1 MRIEKVVVGIDF
13 SRPAIEAAQWVAR
26 QLAPDAELLLAH
38 VIDLPR
44 TPSFLRGVAASD
56 AELEATAT
64 SAAEPRLQEL
74 ASLLTPARVRT
85 VIRTGRTHEELAKLA
100 AETGADLVA
109 VGPHGDR
116 PRPWK
121 MLGTTA
127 ERLARAAAPAVL
139 VVAQARSTPPR
150 RVLVALDDT
159 PIATVVLDWTK
170 TIADTLGAS
179 VTAIHVLRGAATSHV
194 LSAAAS
200 TAGGGEAHHATQVSP
215 ETLGEA
221 TRWLATLAHES
232 LGRGR
237 VESIVAHGHPGDAI
251 VETARDVGADL
262 IILGRRGRGTLIPA
276 VAGST
281 VSTVLHGAARP
292 VLVVTEEAV
301 DWMVSEGE

>member
-1 MRIEKVVVGIDF
+1 
-13 SRPAIEAAQWVAR
+13 
-26 QLAPDAELLLAH
+26 

-44 TPSFLRGVAASD
+44 TPSFLRGVAAPD
-56 AELEATAT
+56 AELEAAAR
-64 SAAEPRLQEL
+64 SAAEPRLREL
-74 ASLLTPARVRT
+74 ASFLMPARVRT

-139 VVAQARSTPPR
+139 VVAHPRSAPPR

-159 PIATVVLDWTK
+159 PIVTTVLDWTK
-170 TIADTLGAS
+170 TIADTLGAG
-179 VTAIHVLRGAATSHV
+179 VTAIHVLRGAATSPV

-200 TAGGGEAHHATQVSP
+200 TAGGEADHATRVSP
-215 ETLGEA
+215 ETLAEA
-221 TRWLATLAHES
+221 TRWLATLADES
-232 LGRGR
+232 LGHGR
-237 VESIVAHGHPGDAI
+237 VESIVAHGHAGDVI
-251 VETARDVGADL
+251 LESARDVGADL
-262 IILGRRGRGTLIPA
+262 IILGRRGKGTLIPA